1 MTERATAV
9 DRVFREEFGRA
20 VALLARVL
28 GDVGYAEDAVQD
40 AYLEALRRW
49 PADGVPA
56 NPRAW
61 IVAVARNRA
70 IDRLRRDRVLADRTA
85 QLARRA
91 EDEMTAYDETRDDD
105 SIPDERL
112 RLIFTCCHP
121 ALAPQ
126 TQVALTLRMVAGL
139 TVPEIARALLSNEPA
154 VAQRL
159 VRAKHKL
166 RVAGVP
172 VRVPPDEA
180 LPARLEVALAVVY
193 LIFNEGYVATAGDRL
208 QRDDLAAEA
217 IRLGRLLADLMPDEA
232 DVLGLLALMLLHH
245 ARRETRTDAGGEPV
259 LLAEQDRGRWD
270 RAMIEEG
277 SVLTRRA
284 LRMRRPPPVYAVQA
298 AIAAVH
304 ATAASADDT
313 DWAEIAALY
322 ALLGELRAVTGG
334 RAEPGGGGVDGQRAG
349 GRAGAGRP
357 AGRHRQPGRQP
368 SAARRPGRH
377 AGPAGP
383 PRRGRRRLPA
393 GDRAGRERRRA
404 AAARPQAARAVSH
417 GYQPALVWM
426 PITRPCG
433 TSASASRPPKAPRW
447 KISGWPPEPS
457 KSITSPTTRSWSPAS
472 CTP

>member
-217 IRLGRLLADLMPDEA
+217 IRLGRLLAGLMPDEA

-245 ARRETRTDAGGEPV
+245 ARRETRTDAGGEPL

-313 DWAEIAALY
+313 DWAEIVALY
-322 ALLGELRAVTGG
+322 AVLGELA
-334 RAEPGGGGVDGQRAG
+334 
-349 GRAGAGRP
+349 
-357 AGRHRQPGRQP
+357 P
-368 SAARRPGRH
+368 SPVVE
-377 AGPAGP
+377 
-383 PRRGRRRLPA
+383 LN
-393 GDRAGRERRRA
+393 RA
-404 AAARPQAARAVSH
+404 AAVSMASGPAAGLALADRLADTGSLAGNHLLHAARADMLARL
-417 GYQPALVWM
+417 GRRDEAADAYRQAIELAANDAERRLLDRKLRAL
-426 PITRPCG
+426 
-433 TSASASRPPKAPRW
+433 
-447 KISGWPPEPS
+447 
-457 KSITSPTTRSWSPAS
+457 
-472 CTP
+472 